1 MPPELQIP
9 SVGEYLG
16 GYLGD
21 FGSSVA
27 DALMM
32 GIWAQGLAI
41 LSGALQLA
49 DQFGTFTVS
58 TQEGP
63 VAVLWPVLKW
73 LSGAIALGLFFLH
86 LAKASLR
93 GGRGFLRTISG
104 PVQYGVAMAATVST
118 SAALL
123 AVTNEMTDF
132 LLSYGLH
139 VDSFQQ
145 AFHSTSI
152 LSAAANGVHG
162 TALGLIA
169 IFGVIPAALG
179 FALEM
184 LFREAAILLLIGT
197 SPVAAAGLLA
207 DGTATWFWVFLR
219 WLLAAMMM
227 EPALALVIVEGVA
240 IFGGAQ
246 GLPGVMVGVGVL
258 IIALFMPLLLFRLLA
273 FVDPRTDAGAAFRQW
288 LSSHGVDSFGP
299 QNPAREAEMAAI
311 GGAYRRMTGGGASS
325 DGHGSFDLADDVE
338 SAHTGRFEQ
347 AQAGEPAPR
356 SEQTAENGDEA
367 AGEVAQNGEAA
378 AGAAA
383 AGAASGGAA
392 AAAAAAE
399 ASSSDDTD
407 DADSST
413 EASPDEQYG
422 GAPDSAVTDSQA
434 PAQDTSRPD
443 EPTEQ
448 GSDGVGDGGGGHTAG
463 SDDATSARIEQRPHD
478 HTTAEDN
485 GAAPGTDEQPP
496 EDTSPQPEP
505 SGTADSG
512 SGDGGGG
519 GAFGARMQRR
529 LHERWQPPTTDAGDL
544 PEPDGQV
551 PAQDASPPDEP
562 TGPGSDGAGGEPTA
576 GTGNGSFGTRMQQRL
591 HQRWQSPPA
600 DDGDHAPEHDG
611 DLDDEHPDPDA
622 EETE

>member
-1 MPPELQIP
+1 MPPDLQIP

-21 FGSSVA
+21 FGSGVA
-27 DALMM
+27 DAFMM
-32 GIWAQGLAI
+32 GIWVQGLAI
-41 LSGALQLA
+41 LSGALRLA

-63 VAVLWPVLKW
+63 VAVLWPVLRW

-86 LAKASLR
+86 LAKAAVR

-118 SAALL
+118 AAALL
-123 AVTNEMTDF
+123 AVTNELTDF

-139 VDSFQQ
+139 VDSFEQ

-162 TALGLIA
+162 IALGLIA
-169 IFGVIPAALG
+169 IFGLIPAALG

-219 WLLAAMMM
+219 WLLAAMSM

-258 IIALFMPLLLFRLLA
+258 IIALFMPFLLFRLLA
-273 FVDPRTDAGAAFRQW
+273 FVDPRTDAGAGFRQW

-299 QNPAREAEMAAI
+299 QNPAREAEMAAV
-311 GGAYRRMTGGGASS
+311 GGAYRRMTGGEGGGE
-325 DGHGSFDLADDVE
+325 GHGSFDLADDVE

-356 SEQTAENGDEA
+356 SDQTAENVDEA
-367 AGEVAQNGEAA
+367 AGEVAHN
-378 AGAAA
+378 GAAA

-392 AAAAAAE
+392 AAAAAAA

-407 DADSST
+407 DVDSST
-413 EASPDEQYG
+413 QAPPHEQHSE
-422 GAPDSAVTDSQA
+422 APDAAVDGGQV
-434 PAQDTSRPD
+434 PAQDASPPD
-443 EPTEQ
+443 EPAGP
-448 GSDGVGDGGGGHTAG
+448 GSDGGGGGRTTG

-478 HTTAEDN
+478 HPTPEDN
-485 GAAPGTDEQPP
+485 GAALGTDEQPP
-496 EDTSPQPEP
+496 QDASPSTEP
-505 SGTADSG
+505 SGSADAA
-512 SGDGGGG
+512 DEADAGGGG
-519 GAFGARMQRR
+519 GTFGARMQRR
-529 LHERWQPPTTDAGDL
+529 LHERWQPPTADGGDL
-544 PEPDGQV
+544 PEPDGQA

-562 TGPGSDGAGGEPTA
+562 TGPGTDGGEPAA
-576 GTGNGSFGTRMQQRL
+576 GTGDGSFGTRMQQRL
-591 HQRWQSPPA
+591 HQRWQPPPV

-611 DLDDEHPDPDA
+611 DLDHEHPDPDA